1 MRFSK
6 KRLTSSIIA
15 LVLIFSLLFSLTSC
29 NPFVITADPPVSD
42 DDPSTDDTPKN
53 IYVQGGDTNNIT
65 INASG
70 DTAQIAAAKAVL
82 SVVSVYS
89 EFEATVSN
97 GWGGSKTQSF
107 STAGAGVIYK
117 LDKDNGD
124 AYIITNY
131 HVIYHSS
138 DNSHS
143 KIARKITLY
152 LYGMESNQYA
162 IEAQFLGGSMQYDI
176 AVLKVT
182 GSEVL
187 MSSLA
192 TAATVADSND
202 VSILE
207 TAIAVGN
214 PEKDGISATSGY
226 VNVDS
231 ETIDIYAA
239 DDLTLISIRV
249 MRIDA
254 AINGGNSG
262 GGVFNSRGEL
272 IGIVNA
278 KKTLSDGMGYAIPS
292 NVAKYLADNIIY
304 YCDGNNYTSVMR
316 CILGIKVTPSSLYT
330 EYDEQTGR
338 VYKREYVKVSSVE
351 AGSIAKLKVGDVI
364 EAITIDGVQ
373 YEVTRSFHVIDA
385 MLNARVG
392 SKVTFKIRRKTI
404 PYNISLTI
412 TSDTVEAY
420 R

>member
-42 DDPSTDDTPKN
+42 DDPSTDNTPKN

-70 DTAQIAAAKAVL
+70 DTTQIAAAKAVL

-97 GWGGSKTQSF
+97 GWGGYKTRSF

-138 DNSHS
+138 DNSNS

-152 LYGMESNQYA
+152 LYGMESSRYA

-316 CILGIKVTPSSLYT
+316 CILGIKVDPSELYT

-351 AGSIAKLKVGDVI
+351 AGSIAKLKVGDMI
-364 EAITIDGVQ
+364 EAITIDGEE

-392 SKVTFKIRRKTI
+392 SKVTFRIRRKTI
-404 PYNISLTI
+404 LYNISLTI